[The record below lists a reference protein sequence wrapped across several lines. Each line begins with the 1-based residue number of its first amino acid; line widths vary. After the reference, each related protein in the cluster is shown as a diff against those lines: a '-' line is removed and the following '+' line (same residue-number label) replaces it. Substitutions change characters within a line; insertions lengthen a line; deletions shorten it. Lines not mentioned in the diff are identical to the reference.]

1 MKRHISILMTLVM
14 MAMLLGQV
22 LSLPAAADALDWS
35 GATTTTLGKY
45 MSAADADNANNLLVN
60 AVAGPYS
67 GVSTSTLWNNSKNGE
82 DVSFLI
88 DGQFELSI
96 ESDSHYGRVEC
107 WVSEVAGAVAQ
118 FTYQLDE
125 EYNLTHFLTATEADS
140 NRWVQDIKIYA
151 GTELASLYTTDNLVV
166 NAQDVN
172 MQNVYYATDAAKT
185 ATYVGFE
192 FYVPDDNVW
201 GKRLCLCELGVYG
214 TKVVKP
220 YEAATTTDLENNLL
234 EKVNVPFKGVDKTSM
249 WTVTADGQGG
259 IPILADGSFH
269 VANNNSTRA
278 MFKVTANAA
287 TQFSYDLGTVCT
299 VDRYVV
305 GFAETDSQYWLPNIQ
320 VYASTTL
327 SSLYDSAN
335 MVVNVTD
342 CGAVQNVLYRS
353 ASTTAR
359 YVGFVFTAPVNYL
372 RLSEIG
378 VFGTKGTTGFEIAT
392 DTDYANNLLK
402 NLGVPF
408 KGTVVTDLHEGKDNS
423 DINNL
428 VNGSFYDKDNVA
440 ATRAMLGL
448 DSSGTTTVSYDL
460 GSTYLVDRILVAS
473 AETGGQYWVEDIQL
487 YASSALSDLYSAENR
502 VIDAQ
507 GVNMQNVSY
516 YFKEKPAR
524 YIGFAFANQS
534 DWGRLRLGE
543 LGVYG
548 TSMDTLGT
556 AFFVTKGAGA
566 RGTSDLRFGFNLTAK
581 EVDYEDKSH
590 TNQNF
595 ACAALTAAT
604 VEVNGETYPLKS
616 FGAVVSISADEKLV
630 TDNTSAFVKTVPA
643 VNLYDDVDDITTYTA
658 VVTDIPAAHTGTLI
672 YARPYAVIT
681 IGGTDYTV
689 YGETKYRSINGVNGS
704 TDMT

>member
-22 LSLPAAADALDWS
+22 LSLPAAAATLDWS

-45 MSAADADNANNLLVN
+45 MSAADADNANNLLVK
-60 AVAGPYS
+60 AAGPYN
-67 GVSTSTLWNNSKNGE
+67 GTTTSAWGHDAGE
-82 DVSFLI
+82 GDEALI
-88 DGQFELSI
+88 DGAFEGT
-96 ESDSHYGRVEC
+96 SHVGRVEY
-107 WVSEVAGAVAQ
+107 WVSDVAGTVAQ
-118 FTYQLDE
+118 FTYQLDG

-192 FYVPDDNVW
+192 FYIPDDRNW

-214 TKVVKP
+214 TKVIKP

-234 EKVNVPFKGVDKTSM
+234 KKVNVPFKGVDKTSM

-269 VANNNSTRA
+269 VAGNNNTRA
-278 MFKVTANAA
+278 MFAVTANAA

-305 GFAETDSQYWLPNIQ
+305 GFAEADSQYWLPNIQ

-359 YVGFVFTAPVNYL
+359 YVGFVFTAPVNRL

-378 VFGTKGTTGFEIAT
+378 VFGTKGTSGFEIAA
-392 DTDYANNLLK
+392 DADYANNLLVDAGTPFM
-402 NLGVPF
+402 GVDT
-408 KGTVVTDLHEGKDNS
+408 GTLWKTTADGQGGLPILTD
-423 DINNL
+423 
-428 VNGSFYDKDNVA
+428 GSFHVA
-440 ATRAMLGL
+440 GNNNTRAMFSKDADGVTEF
-448 DSSGTTTVSYDL
+448 GYDL
-460 GSTYLVDRILVAS
+460 GGNYMVDRFLVAS
-473 AETGGQYWVEDIQL
+473 AETGLTYWVGDITV
-487 YASSALSDLYSAENR
+487 YASTTLADLYDPSNA
-502 VIDAQ
+502 VVTAT
-507 GVNMQNVSY
+507 GVTNLQNASY
-516 YFKEKPAR
+516 YCPVKVAR
-524 YIGFAFANQS
+524 YVGFAIASTQNI
-534 DWGRLRLGE
+534 RLSE

-556 AFFVTKGAGA
+556 AFFVTRGAGA
-566 RGTSDLRFGFNLTAK
+566 RGTSDLRFGFDLTAK
-581 EVDYEDKSH
+581 GVDYEDKSH
-590 TNQNF
+590 ENQNF

-616 FGAVVSISADEKLV
+616 FGAVVSISVDEKLV

-658 VVTDIPAAHTGTLI
+658 VVTGIPAAHTGTLI

-704 TDMT
+704 TDIT